1 MKYFSKEMTLEEVKA
16 AYKVAAMRL
25 HPDRGGSTEAMQ
37 ELNNAFEIAFAM
49 AQKFSK
55 ANTTDTK
62 QQPKTAESASS
73 YRRQFYTVNGWQGE
87 RYDRN
92 LTTKDIA
99 QLIREYVKTAYPT
112 YRFSITS
119 DVNSITI
126 ALTEYPV
133 ELTNK
138 TLIASYFL
146 MMEDDFMF
154 CDVRRGTFRYK
165 RDITP
170 TETERLIDDLYKY
183 AGLYVR
189 ITKYDTW
196 LNPEILDVLMSIQ
209 KQLDAYNRKG
219 EVYRDVLFHDCINI
233 GKINPRRRD
242 QYAQIVPRSPTGR
255 RLPLFKRTAP
265 LTIGE

>member
-1 MKYFSKEMTLEEVKA
+1 
-16 AYKVAAMRL
+16 
-25 HPDRGGSTEAMQ
+25 
-37 ELNNAFEIAFAM
+37 M
-49 AQKFSK
+49 A
-55 ANTTDTK
+55 T
-62 QQPKTAESASS
+62 
-73 YRRQFYTVNGWQGE
+73 WQGE
-87 RYDRN
+87 YYDPD
-92 LTTKDIA
+92 LSITEISA
-99 QLIREYVKTAYPT
+99 IIRADLKKTFPA
-112 YRFSITS
+112 YRFSVDSRKKREIIIS
-119 DVNSITI
+119 
-126 ALTEYPV
+126 LLEYPV

-154 CDVRRGTFRYK
+154 YDVRRGTFRYK

-209 KQLDAYNRKG
+209 KQLDTYNRKG

-242 QYAQIVPRSPTGR
+242 KYAQIVPRSPTGR

>member
-1 MKYFSKEMTLEEVKA
+1 
-16 AYKVAAMRL
+16 
-25 HPDRGGSTEAMQ
+25 
-37 ELNNAFEIAFAM
+37 M
-49 AQKFSK
+49 A
-55 ANTTDTK
+55 T
-62 QQPKTAESASS
+62 
-73 YRRQFYTVNGWQGE
+73 WQGE
-87 RYDRN
+87 YYDPD
-92 LTTKDIA
+92 LSITEIA
-99 QLIREYVKTAYPT
+99 PIIRADLKKTFPA
-112 YRFSITS
+112 YRFSVDSRKKREIIIS
-119 DVNSITI
+119 
-126 ALTEYPV
+126 LLEYPV

-154 CDVRRGTFRYK
+154 YDVRRGTFRYK

>member
-1 MKYFSKEMTLEEVKA
+1 MA
-16 AYKVAAMRL
+16 A
-25 HPDRGGSTEAMQ
+25 
-37 ELNNAFEIAFAM
+37 
-49 AQKFSK
+49 
-55 ANTTDTK
+55 
-62 QQPKTAESASS
+62 
-73 YRRQFYTVNGWQGE
+73 WQGE
-87 RYDRN
+87 RYNPD
-92 LTTKDIA
+92 LSITEIA
-99 QLIREYVKTAYPT
+99 AIIRADLKKTFPA
-112 YRFSITS
+112 YRFSVDSRKKREIIIS
-119 DVNSITI
+119 
-126 ALTEYPV
+126 LLEYPV

-154 CDVRRGTFRYK
+154 YDVRRGTFRYK

>member
-1 MKYFSKEMTLEEVKA
+1 MA
-16 AYKVAAMRL
+16 A
-25 HPDRGGSTEAMQ
+25 
-37 ELNNAFEIAFAM
+37 
-49 AQKFSK
+49 
-55 ANTTDTK
+55 
-62 QQPKTAESASS
+62 
-73 YRRQFYTVNGWQGE
+73 WQGE
-87 RYDRN
+87 RYNPD
-92 LTTKDIA
+92 LSITEIA
-99 QLIREYVKTAYPT
+99 AIIRADLKKTFPA
-112 YRFSITS
+112 YRFSVDSRKKREIIIS
-119 DVNSITI
+119 
-126 ALTEYPV
+126 LLEYPV

-154 CDVRRGTFRYK
+154 YDVRRGTFRYK

-209 KQLDAYNRKG
+209 KQLDTYNRKG

-242 QYAQIVPRSPTGR
+242 KYAQIVPRSPTGR

>member
-1 MKYFSKEMTLEEVKA
+1 MA
-16 AYKVAAMRL
+16 A
-25 HPDRGGSTEAMQ
+25 
-37 ELNNAFEIAFAM
+37 
-49 AQKFSK
+49 
-55 ANTTDTK
+55 
-62 QQPKTAESASS
+62 
-73 YRRQFYTVNGWQGE
+73 WQGE
-87 RYDRN
+87 RYNPD
-92 LTTKDIA
+92 LSITEIA
-99 QLIREYVKTAYPT
+99 AIIRADLKKTFPA
-112 YRFSITS
+112 YRFSVDSRKKREIIIS
-119 DVNSITI
+119 
-126 ALTEYPV
+126 LLEYPV

-138 TLIASYFL
+138 TLITSYFL

-154 CDVRRGTFRYK
+154 YDVRRGTFRYK

-209 KQLDAYNRKG
+209 KQLDTYNRKG

-242 QYAQIVPRSPTGR
+242 KYAQIVPRSPTGR

>member
-1 MKYFSKEMTLEEVKA
+1 
-16 AYKVAAMRL
+16 
-25 HPDRGGSTEAMQ
+25 
-37 ELNNAFEIAFAM
+37 M
-49 AQKFSK
+49 A
-55 ANTTDTK
+55 T
-62 QQPKTAESASS
+62 
-73 YRRQFYTVNGWQGE
+73 WQGE
-87 RYDRN
+87 RYNPD
-92 LTTKDIA
+92 LSITEIA
-99 QLIREYVKTAYPT
+99 AIIRADLKKTFPA
-112 YRFSITS
+112 YRFSVDSRKKREIIIS
-119 DVNSITI
+119 
-126 ALTEYPV
+126 LLEYPV

-154 CDVRRGTFRYK
+154 YDVRRGTFRYK

-209 KQLDAYNRKG
+209 KQLDTYNRKG

-242 QYAQIVPRSPTGR
+242 KYAQIVPRSPTGR

>member
-1 MKYFSKEMTLEEVKA
+1 
-16 AYKVAAMRL
+16 
-25 HPDRGGSTEAMQ
+25 
-37 ELNNAFEIAFAM
+37 M
-49 AQKFSK
+49 A
-55 ANTTDTK
+55 T
-62 QQPKTAESASS
+62 
-73 YRRQFYTVNGWQGE
+73 WQGE
-87 RYDRN
+87 YYDPD
-92 LTTKDIA
+92 LSSTEIA
-99 QLIREYVKTAYPT
+99 AIIRADLKKTFPA
-112 YRFSITS
+112 YRFSVDSRKKREIIIS
-119 DVNSITI
+119 
-126 ALTEYPV
+126 LLEYPV

-154 CDVRRGTFRYK
+154 YDVRRGTFRYK

-209 KQLDAYNRKG
+209 KQLDTYNRKG

-242 QYAQIVPRSPTGR
+242 KYAQIVPRSPTGR

>member
-1 MKYFSKEMTLEEVKA
+1 MVT
-16 AYKVAAMRL
+16 
-25 HPDRGGSTEAMQ
+25 
-37 ELNNAFEIAFAM
+37 
-49 AQKFSK
+49 
-55 ANTTDTK
+55 
-62 QQPKTAESASS
+62 
-73 YRRQFYTVNGWQGE
+73 WQGE
-87 RYDRN
+87 LYNPD
-92 LTTKDIA
+92 LSITEIA
-99 QLIREYVKTAYPT
+99 AFIRTDLQKTFPA
-112 YRFSITS
+112 YRFSVDS
-119 DVNSITI
+119 RKKREITI
-126 ALTEYPV
+126 NLLEYPV
-133 ELTNK
+133 ALTNK

-154 CDVRRGTFRYK
+154 YDVRRGTFRYK